1 MTQCC
6 QNFLLTKITHYLTVN
21 AINYYISSYISLGYY
36 ISFIKIL
43 TRPGRNQD
51 TYCDGAAFLHSVG
64 VAIDSVL
71 TEQEW
76 RFSVRITRLVSSSR
90 VVAVMCTVQDDLRIN
105 FGGQALLEH
114 FCYSTN
120 SP

>member
-6 QNFLLTKITHYLTVN
+6 QNILLTKITHYTVN
-21 AINYYISSYISLGYY
+21 KINYYISSYTNLGYY

-43 TRPGRNQD
+43 TRPGRNHD

-76 RFSVRITRLVSSSR
+76 RIFCEDSKAGQHQQSSSSF
-90 VVAVMCTVQDDLRIN
+90 MCTVQP
-105 FGGQALLEH
+105 FWM
-114 FCYSTN
+114 T
-120 SP
+120 